1 MDADLGEPDTDKRNP
16 NGIARC
22 QSMMVNEDQHRETWT
37 KIRETSSV
45 PGDSSCSQWVEQSA
59 REDIIRRGNRGRA
72 TRYRNLT
79 EKGLPYKKETLRERR
94 RKING
99 RLIRKYSTIE
109 DLLFSSKNVIAV
121 EEEMK
126 QFNDLF
132 KMLLDAHQE
141 YNQLLGDDERG
152 RDDDWFDDVD
162 TQVCSFKR
170 KVHCWLREAAQ
181 RVKSSKCSS
190 RSSRSVSDKGSM
202 NSKKSKD
209 SHESRSSRASRE
221 AKSLKSST
229 DREIEEKMKV
239 AELIAEAELL
249 QQKQMIQNEAE
260 KLKIK
265 ERLAKAKARIQA
277 YNNIELEG
285 GKEKEQLQ
293 PKLLE
298 DN

>member
-1 MDADLGEPDTDKRNP
+1 M
-16 NGIARC
+16 
-22 QSMMVNEDQHRETWT
+22 
-37 KIRETSSV
+37 
-45 PGDSSCSQWVEQSA
+45 
-59 REDIIRRGNRGRA
+59 
-72 TRYRNLT
+72 
-79 EKGLPYKKETLRERR
+79 
-94 RKING
+94 
-99 RLIRKYSTIE
+99 IRKYSTIE

-141 YNQLLGDDERG
+141 CNQLLGDDERG

-170 KVHCWLREAAQ
+170 MVHCWLRKAAQ

-190 RSSRSVSDKGSM
+190 RSSRSVSGKGNM

-209 SHESRSSRASRE
+209 LHESRSSRASRE
-221 AKSLKSST
+221 TKSSKSSR

-239 AELIAEAELL
+239 AELIAEVELL

-265 ERLAKAKARIQA
+265 ERR
-277 YNNIELEG
+277 
-285 GKEKEQLQ
+285 
-293 PKLLE
+293 
-298 DN
+298 

>member
-1 MDADLGEPDTDKRNP
+1 
-16 NGIARC
+16 
-22 QSMMVNEDQHRETWT
+22 
-37 KIRETSSV
+37 
-45 PGDSSCSQWVEQSA
+45 
-59 REDIIRRGNRGRA
+59 
-72 TRYRNLT
+72 
-79 EKGLPYKKETLRERR
+79 
-94 RKING
+94 
-99 RLIRKYSTIE
+99 
-109 DLLFSSKNVIAV
+109 
-121 EEEMK
+121 MK
-126 QFNDLF
+126 QFSDLF
-132 KMLLDAHQE
+132 KMLLGAHQE
-141 YNQLLGDDERG
+141 FNQLLGDDERG

-209 SHESRSSRASRE
+209 SHESQSSRASRE
-221 AKSLKSST
+221 TRSSKT
-229 DREIEEKMKV
+229 RDKEIEEKMKV

-285 GKEKEQLQ
+285 GKDKEQLQ

-298 DN
+298 DNWMRSIRMDNASRAANIEIEPDSRSCHY

>member
-1 MDADLGEPDTDKRNP
+1 M
-16 NGIARC
+16 
-22 QSMMVNEDQHRETWT
+22 S
-37 KIRETSSV
+37 
-45 PGDSSCSQWVEQSA
+45 GDNLCSQWVEQSA
-59 REDIIRRGNRGRA
+59 REDIIQHGNRGRA
-72 TRYRNLT
+72 TRSTNLT
-79 EKGLPYKKETLRERR
+79 EKSLAYKKETLRETR

-99 RLIRKYSTIE
+99 RLIRKYSNIE
-109 DLLFSSKNVIAV
+109 DLLLFSSKNIIPV
-121 EEEMK
+121 EKEMK
-126 QFNDLF
+126 QFNYLF

-249 QQKQMIQNEAE
+249 QQKQIIQNEAE
-260 KLKIK
+260 KLKI
-265 ERLAKAKARIQA
+265 
-277 YNNIELEG
+277 
-285 GKEKEQLQ
+285 
-293 PKLLE
+293 
-298 DN
+298 

>member
-1 MDADLGEPDTDKRNP
+1 M
-16 NGIARC
+16 
-22 QSMMVNEDQHRETWT
+22 
-37 KIRETSSV
+37 
-45 PGDSSCSQWVEQSA
+45 
-59 REDIIRRGNRGRA
+59 
-72 TRYRNLT
+72 
-79 EKGLPYKKETLRERR
+79 
-94 RKING
+94 
-99 RLIRKYSTIE
+99 IRKYSTIE
-109 DLLFSSKNVIAV
+109 DLLFSSKNIIAV

-170 KVHCWLREAAQ
+170 MVHCWLRKAAQ
-181 RVKSSKCSS
+181 RVKSSKCLS
-190 RSSRSVSDKGSM
+190 RSSRSVSGKGNM

-209 SHESRSSRASRE
+209 LHESRSSRASRE
-221 AKSLKSST
+221 TKSSKSSR

-239 AELIAEAELL
+239 AELIAEVELL

-265 ERLAKAKARIQA
+265 ER
-277 YNNIELEG
+277 G
-285 GKEKEQLQ
+285 
-293 PKLLE
+293 
-298 DN
+298 

>member
-1 MDADLGEPDTDKRNP
+1 MSA
-16 NGIARC
+16 
-22 QSMMVNEDQHRETWT
+22 S
-37 KIRETSSV
+37 
-45 PGDSSCSQWVEQSA
+45 GDNLCSQWVEQSA
-59 REDIIRRGNRGRA
+59 REDIIQHGNRGRA
-72 TRYRNLT
+72 TRSTNLT
-79 EKGLPYKKETLRERR
+79 EKSLAYKKETFRETR

-99 RLIRKYSTIE
+99 RLIRKYSNTE
-109 DLLFSSKNVIAV
+109 DLLLFSIKNIIPV
-121 EEEMK
+121 EKEMK
-126 QFNDLF
+126 QFNYLF

-190 RSSRSVSDKGSM
+190 RSSRSVSGKGIM

-209 SHESRSSRASRE
+209 LHESRSSRASRE
-221 AKSLKSST
+221 TKSSKSSR

-298 DN
+298 DNWMRSIRMDNASRAAKIEIE